1 MINKMLPKGFKFESL
16 ETVKRQIEQSKQLAK
31 LPVNKRRKVFLE
43 VIINTLQTQE
53 DKEVKKKDT
62 NESSDS
68 NQIKQRV
75 PKATELEQQTRQQE
89 TNKRTSLRQKKPVNF
104 DDYIAEEEV
113 PVKK

>member
-16 ETVKRQIEQSKQLAK
+16 ETVKRQIEQSKQQAK
-31 LPVNKRRKVFLE
+31 LPVNKRRKVFQKL
-43 VIINTLQTQE
+43 ITHIQTQE

-75 PKATELEQQTRQQE
+75 PKATEIEQQTRQQE